1 MTIQTKI
8 SRSPKAS
15 KQTFVYSRR
24 RRGVRISAQ
33 HVARIEKRDH
43 LFNAKQ
49 ERHMIPYR
57 RLVLWTSVSALLL
70 ILMARAEAQTI
81 TLEQLMSSPFPSEL
95 IASKRGDKV
104 AWVFYSQG
112 KRNIFVAEAPALAAR
127 QLTHHDLEDGQDVT
141 QIVFSANGNTI
152 AYVRGGNK
160 NQNGEVA
167 NPTSDTA
174 GAKQEVWTVDVRS
187 GRMTRIA
194 EGNSPLFSP
203 NSDEVEYLRDGHIW
217 GAPVAGGK
225 ERKLFEARG
234 AVNSPEWSPDGSE
247 LAFSSARGDHSFIA
261 IYNPRSNHLRF
272 LSPTVD
278 RDIAPRWSPDGKRI
292 AFIRLPNVSDTFSMD
307 HERLQPWS
315 IQVVDASSG
324 NGKEIWH
331 SGNTDNDSF
340 ALYVGA
346 RRLGPHLFDLIRR
359 RSINGVDA
367 GRF

>member
-1 MTIQTKI
+1 MI
-8 SRSPKAS
+8 SKRNLL
-15 KQTFVYSRR
+15 QVI
-24 RRGVRISAQ
+24 ISFA
-33 HVARIEKRDH
+33 
-43 LFNAKQ
+43 
-49 ERHMIPYR
+49 
-57 RLVLWTSVSALLL
+57 ALLTVAV
-70 ILMARAEAQTI
+70 IVSAQTI

-141 QIVFSANGNTI
+141 QIVFSPNGNTI

-225 ERKLFEARG
+225 ERKFFEARG

-247 LAFSSARGDHSFIA
+247 LAFSSARGDHSFIT
-261 IYNPRSNHLRF
+261 IYNPRANHL
-272 LSPTVD
+272 
-278 RDIAPRWSPDGKRI
+278 
-292 AFIRLPNVSDTFSMD
+292 
-307 HERLQPWS
+307 
-315 IQVVDASSG
+315 
-324 NGKEIWH
+324 
-331 SGNTDNDSF
+331 
-340 ALYVGA
+340 
-346 RRLGPHLFDLIRR
+346 
-359 RSINGVDA
+359 
-367 GRF
+367 